1 MWRIFG
7 GTRPA
12 PMVEKAVPDKGPVA
26 GGIKVT
32 ISGRGFN
39 GASAV
44 HFGEAEATFQVNS
57 DAEIVVPSLPPA
69 KKGGKVDV
77 LVTAAGRTSRPGNGA
92 FEYLPTPVITSVDCT
107 RDQRDVV
114 IVGRNLVDVRAV
126 YFDSEPA
133 ECFDERRDG
142 SLAVRRH
149 RGKAGAT
156 AVTVVTPGGT
166 SAPVTVSFSAAAVR
180 GVVTVVSV
188 FYMIA
193 LIAGLLVYINW
204 PTFKEHVPATLGPV
218 PLAVPWFGAVGAV
231 ALSIS
236 GVVDHFSDWD
246 SSYALW
252 HVVRPVIGAVTG
264 SVGALIIISGVIA
277 STGSASLNSSI
288 TKDIFYDLVAF
299 LAGYREET
307 FRTLIKR
314 LTDVVVGPGDSTGGG
329 AAKPATGAANPAAT
343 PPAKPAPGPAAPAP
357 AAPPPAPAR

>member
-7 GTRPA
+7 GGRQA
-12 PMVEKAVPDKGPVA
+12 PVVDKVEPDKGPVA

-44 HFGEAEATFQVNS
+44 HFGEVKAAFQVNS

-69 KKGGKVDV
+69 KKGGKVEV
-77 LVTAAGRTSRPGNGA
+77 KVTAAGRTSTGGSCA
-92 FEYLPTPVITSVDCT
+92 FEYLPAPVITSVECAGDART
-107 RDQRDVV
+107 VR
-114 IVGRNLVDVRAV
+114 IVGKDLVDVRAV
-126 YFDSEPA
+126 YFETEPA
-133 ECFDERRDG
+133 ECFEESDG
-142 SLAVRRH
+142 GWKVRRH
-149 RGKAGAT
+149 RGRTGAIS
-156 AVTVVTPGGT
+156 VTVVTPGGT
-166 SAPVTVSFSAAAVR
+166 SAPVTVSFPADKVR
-180 GVVTVVSV
+180 GLVTVVSLL
-188 FYMIA
+188 YMLC

-204 PTFKEHVPATLGPV
+204 PTFKEHVPATIGPL

-246 SSYALW
+246 SSYAVW
-252 HVVRPVIGAVTG
+252 HLVRPVIGAVTG

-277 STGSASLNSSI
+277 STGSPSLNSSL

-307 FRTLIKR
+307 FRSLIKR
-314 LTDVVVGPGDSTGGG
+314 ITDVIVGPGTSTSGT
-329 AAKPATGAANPAAT
+329 PATAAAGAAT
-343 PPAKPAPGPAAPAP
+343 PPAKPAPGAAAPAP
-357 AAPPPAPAR
+357 AAARPPAPAH

>member
-1 MWRIFG
+1 M
-7 GTRPA
+7 
-12 PMVEKAVPDKGPVA
+12 
-26 GGIKVT
+26 
-32 ISGRGFN
+32 
-39 GASAV
+39 
-44 HFGEAEATFQVNS
+44 
-57 DAEIVVPSLPPA
+57 
-69 KKGGKVDV
+69 
-77 LVTAAGRTSRPGNGA
+77 LVTAGGQTSKPGNGA
-92 FEYLPTPVITSVDCT
+92 FEYLPAPVITSVDCT

-126 YFDSEPA
+126 YFDTEPA

-142 SLAVRRH
+142 SLEVRRH
-149 RGKAGAT
+149 RGKAGPT

-166 SAPVTVSFSAAAVR
+166 SAPVTVSFSAEMVR
-180 GVVTVVSV
+180 GVVTVISV
-188 FYMIA
+188 FYMLS

-204 PTFKEHVPATLGPV
+204 PTFREHVPSTIGPV
-218 PLAVPWFGAVGAV
+218 PLAVPWFGALGAV
-231 ALSIS
+231 LLSIS

-307 FRTLIKR
+307 FRTMIKR
-314 LTDVVVGPGDSTGGG
+314 LTDVVVGPGDSTTGS
-329 AAKPATGAANPAAT
+329 AAKPPGGPGNPAAT
-343 PPAKPAPGPAAPAP
+343 PPPAKPTAGAPAP
-357 AAPPPAPAR
+357 AGGPPAATPAH